1 MLNHDTYQ
9 LLTLTPGIGSYSN
22 GNSYGFPEYDV
33 QVNGSAWA
41 QIAAIGYFLDGG
53 YNMSSLEDGGL
64 TAPSPD
70 AVQEFRVTTGNYS
83 AEFGRFQGG
92 IVDVV
97 PKSGTNSLHGT
108 LFEYFRNTELNASA
122 WGASTKPIQKRNQ
135 FGGTVGGPVKKNKTF
150 YFLSYEGL
158 RQMGS
163 NFSTSAVVPT
173 ALERAGNF
181 TASKIQPKD
190 PNTNAP
196 FPGGIIPTTRF
207 DPVALK
213 ILSSSVPLANLPGNR
228 YDAQEPA
235 PTDSDEG
242 MAKIDHSISSSHL
255 LTFSY
260 FTTRGNTLSSLPGNL
275 IWVDRTFLWK
285 QQNFNLNETWTISPT
300 TVNQFH
306 AGYLRD
312 FGGRVNATASGSGL
326 PASVNS
332 LGALGSTFN
341 IQGPPSLPQVTVSGY
356 FTLGNAIQG
365 PVAGDDFYQV
375 RDTLSKTISRHTF
388 KAGVDASEVRVLLAT
403 DLNNY
408 GIFSF
413 NGTTTGNALADYLV
427 GLPVSFN
434 QDVPEAKTNVSWYLG
449 LFAQDDFR
457 INRRLTLNLGLR
469 YDLQTPF
476 VEPQDQTDTFVAG
489 YQSTI
494 VPKAPKGLLFPG
506 DQGPNGVIP
515 RGLFPTRA
523 LNFSPRI
530 GLAWDLFGD
539 SKTSF
544 RAGFGQ
550 FYSSMSGNEIDSVHD
565 QQPFTVRQTFPR
577 VKNESLSNPYAD
589 LPSDPFPYIYTPSNP
604 RFLPPSSVS
613 GIGVG
618 FVPAYSFQLN
628 ATLQR
633 QLTSTLSVS
642 VGYVGSLGRHLPLS
656 ADQNNPALTLSSYQ
670 PCAAGVPSTT
680 TNCANTSNY
689 NARRPIEPGIL
700 GSISDPRGS
709 HQ

>member
-1 MLNHDTYQ
+1 M
-9 LLTLTPGIGSYSN
+9 
-22 GNSYGFPEYDV
+22 
-33 QVNGSAWA
+33 
-41 QIAAIGYFLDGG
+41 
-53 YNMSSLEDGGL
+53 
-64 TAPSPD
+64 
-70 AVQEFRVTTGNYS
+70 
-83 AEFGRFQGG
+83 
-92 IVDVV
+92 
-97 PKSGTNSLHGT
+97 
-108 LFEYFRNTELNASA
+108 
-122 WGASTKPIQKRNQ
+122 
-135 FGGTVGGPVKKNKTF
+135 
-150 YFLSYEGL
+150 
-158 RQMGS
+158 
-163 NFSTSAVVPT
+163 
-173 ALERAGNF
+173 
-181 TASKIQPKD
+181 
-190 PNTNAP
+190 
-196 FPGGIIPTTRF
+196 
-207 DPVALK
+207 
-213 ILSSSVPLANLPGNR
+213 
-228 YDAQEPA
+228 
-235 PTDSDEG
+235 
-242 MAKIDHSISSSHL
+242 
-255 LTFSY
+255 
-260 FTTRGNTLSSLPGNL
+260 
-275 IWVDRTFLWK
+275 
-285 QQNFNLNETWTISPT
+285 
-300 TVNQFH
+300 
-306 AGYLRD
+306 
-312 FGGRVNATASGSGL
+312 
-326 PASVNS
+326 
-332 LGALGSTFN
+332 
-341 IQGPPSLPQVTVSGY
+341 
-356 FTLGNAIQG
+356 
-365 PVAGDDFYQV
+365 

-408 GIFSF
+408 GTFSF

-539 SKTSF
+539 GKTSF

-670 PCAAGVPSTT
+670 PCAAGVPSTA

-700 GSISDPRGS
+700 GSVSDLEGVINSDFHSLQTTVDKRLSHNFTAKGYFIWGKGMEGTSLQGSTVSGVTDVRNYGYDRARNAGDAEFRSVFSMVWRTDYFHSSSRLVRAMVNGWTISPVVTLHSGTPFSISSGTDTTLIGGTSRANLVGNPNLDPHRSRNQVIAEWFNTAAFGVPAPELDGTSGRDILNGPGFKGVDMAISRDFKLHEKIMLQFRGEATNAFNLVS
-709 HQ
+709 LGTPVATLTSGNFGQITSASAMRQAQLALRLSF